1 MIADRTHRIRL
12 PRSPLSRLGLLIAAA
27 LSALAIGAPIF
38 APQAPY
44 EQMDP
49 VAGRFLP
56 PFSSRVALPLQDGG
70 WLLAESAEV
79 TETGVVVRRLGQS
92 ETLPLDRFAS
102 VSEDNVSRR
111 RIFLLGTDKY
121 GRDIWSRILYG
132 ARVSLLIG
140 LLAAGLSLTL
150 GIAVGGAAALA
161 GGWIDG
167 LLMRFVDGLL
177 MFPRLFLVL
186 AITAMFEID
195 LLAVILVLGS
205 TSWMAASRLVRAEIL
220 SLRERDFV
228 VAARGVG
235 LHPIRIFWR
244 HLLPNA
250 LPPVLI
256 DTTLRIGDLILI
268 EAALSF
274 LGFGVQP
281 PIPSWGNMVADGA
294 SALTTAWWVA
304 AFPGIAI
311 CLAVVAFNLLGDG
324 LRDSLDPHTEEG
336 LPC

>member
-1 MIADRTHRIRL
+1 MNTDRASSSRL
-12 PRSPLSRLGLLIAAA
+12 IRSPLSRLGLAIAVV
-27 LSALAIGAPIF
+27 LSVLSIGAPAL
-38 APQAPY
+38 APHAPY
-44 EQMDP
+44 EQLDP
-49 VAGRFLP
+49 AAGRFLP
-56 PFSSRVALPLQDGG
+56 PLSSRVVLPLREGG
-70 WLLAESAEV
+70 WLLADSARV
-79 TETGVVVRRLGQS
+79 TDSGVVVQRLGRT
-92 ETLPLDRFAS
+92 ETLPLDRFTGI
-102 VSEDNVSRR
+102 SEDGGVSRQF
-111 RIFLLGTDKY
+111 FLLGTDKY
-121 GRDIWSRILYG
+121 GRDLWSRLLYG

-150 GIAVGGAAALA
+150 GIAVGGVAALA

-167 LLMRFVDGLL
+167 LLMRLVDGLL

-186 AITAMFEID
+186 VIAAMFDID
-195 LLAVILVLGS
+195 LLAVILVLGG

-220 SLRERDFV
+220 SLRGRDFV
-228 VAARGVG
+228 VAARGIG
-235 LHPIRIFWR
+235 LHPVRIFWR

-294 SALTTAWWVA
+294 SNLTTAWWVA

-324 LRDSLDPHTEEG
+324 LRDSLDPRLDETV
-336 LPC
+336 PC

>member
-1 MIADRTHRIRL
+1 MSVNRHSSSQWL
-12 PRSPLSRLGLLIAAA
+12 RSPLGRVGLMIAVILGAV
-27 LSALAIGAPIF
+27 AIGAPLL

-44 EQMDP
+44 DQIDP

-56 PFSSRVALPLQDGG
+56 PLSSRVVLQLREGG
-70 WLLAESAEV
+70 WLLADSAEI
-79 TETGVVVRRLGQS
+79 TESGVEVERLGRS
-92 ETLPLDRFAS
+92 ETLPMAEFSDDTDGSPLKRRF
-102 VSEDNVSRR
+102 
-111 RIFLLGTDKY
+111 FLLGTDKY
-121 GRDIWSRILYG
+121 GRDLWSRILYG

-150 GIAVGGAAALA
+150 GIAVGGVAALA

-167 LLMRFVDGLL
+167 LLMRLVDGLL

-186 AITAMFEID
+186 ALAAMFEID
-195 LLAVILVLGS
+195 LLAVILVLGG

-220 SLRERDFV
+220 SLRERDFI
-228 VAARGVG
+228 VAARGMG
-235 LHPIRIFWR
+235 MHPLRIFWR

-256 DTTLRIGDLILI
+256 DTTLRVGDLILI

-294 SALTTAWWVA
+294 STLTTAWWVA

-324 LRDSLDPHTEEG
+324 HRDSLDPRAEEG
-336 LPC
+336 LSC

>member
-1 MIADRTHRIRL
+1 MIAYRTHWIRL

-27 LSALAIGAPIF
+27 LSALAIGAPLL

-44 EQMDP
+44 EQIDP

-56 PFSSRVALPLQDGG
+56 PFSSRVALPLRDGG
-70 WLLAESAEV
+70 WLLAESAEI
-79 TETGVVVRRLGQS
+79 TETGVNLTRLGQR
-92 ETLPLDRFAS
+92 ETLPLDRFAGL
-102 VSEDNVSRR
+102 SEQGVPSRQ
-111 RIFLLGTDKY
+111 FFFLGTDKY

-150 GIAVGGAAALA
+150 GIAVGGVAALV

-167 LLMRFVDGLL
+167 LLMRLVDGLL

-195 LLAVILVLGS
+195 LLAVILVLGG

>member
-1 MIADRTHRIRL
+1 MSAVRHSSGHWL
-12 PRSPLSRLGLLIAAA
+12 PSRLGRVGLMIALVLGAV
-27 LSALAIGAPIF
+27 AIGAPLL
-38 APQAPY
+38 APQPPY
-44 EQMDP
+44 EQIDP
-49 VAGRFLP
+49 AAGRFLP
-56 PFSSRVALPLQDGG
+56 PLSSRVVLPLREGG
-70 WLLAESAEV
+70 WLLADSAEV
-79 TETGVVVRRLGQS
+79 SERGIEVERLGRR
-92 ETLPLDRFAS
+92 ETLPMGKFSDDAEGSLLK
-102 VSEDNVSRR
+102 RR
-111 RIFLLGTDKY
+111 VFLLGTDKY
-121 GRDIWSRILYG
+121 GRDLWSRILYG

-150 GIAVGGAAALA
+150 GIAVGGVAALA

-167 LLMRFVDGLL
+167 LLMRLVDGLL

-195 LLAVILVLGS
+195 LLAVILVLGG

-228 VAARGVG
+228 VAARGIG
-235 LHPIRIFWR
+235 MHPFRVFWR

-250 LPPVLI
+250 LPPVLV

-294 SALTTAWWVA
+294 SSLTTAWWVA

-324 LRDSLDPHTEEG
+324 LRDSLDPRTEEG
-336 LPC
+336 LSC

>member
-1 MIADRTHRIRL
+1 MIAAL
-12 PRSPLSRLGLLIAAA
+12 LGVV
-27 LSALAIGAPIF
+27 AIGAPLL

-44 EQMDP
+44 EQIDP

-56 PFSSRVALPLQDGG
+56 PLSSRVVLPLREGG
-70 WLLAESAEV
+70 WLLADSAEI
-79 TETGVVVRRLGQS
+79 TDSGVEVERLGRS
-92 ETLPLDRFAS
+92 ERLPMAKFSDETDGSHLKRRF
-102 VSEDNVSRR
+102 
-111 RIFLLGTDKY
+111 FLLGTDKY
-121 GRDIWSRILYG
+121 GRDLWSRVLYG

-150 GIAVGGAAALA
+150 GIAVGGVAALA

-167 LLMRFVDGLL
+167 LLMRLVDGLL

-186 AITAMFEID
+186 AITALFEVD
-195 LLAVILVLGS
+195 LLAVILVLGG

-220 SLRERDFV
+220 SLRERDFI
-228 VAARGVG
+228 VAARGMG
-235 LHPIRIFWR
+235 MHPFRIFWR

-250 LPPVLI
+250 FPPVLV
-256 DTTLRIGDLILI
+256 DTTLRVGDLILI

-294 SALTTAWWVA
+294 STLTSAWWVA

-324 LRDSLDPHTEEG
+324 LRDSLDPRTEES
-336 LPC
+336 LSC

>member
-1 MIADRTHRIRL
+1 LR
-12 PRSPLSRLGLLIAAA
+12 
-27 LSALAIGAPIF
+27 
-38 APQAPY
+38 
-44 EQMDP
+44 E
-49 VAGRFLP
+49 
-56 PFSSRVALPLQDGG
+56 GG
-70 WLLAESAEV
+70 WLLADSARV
-79 TETGVVVRRLGQS
+79 TDSGVVVQRLGRT
-92 ETLPLDRFAS
+92 ETLPLDRFTGI
-102 VSEDNVSRR
+102 SEDGGVSRQF
-111 RIFLLGTDKY
+111 FLLGTDKY
-121 GRDIWSRILYG
+121 GRDLWSRLLYG

-150 GIAVGGAAALA
+150 GIAVGGVAALA

-167 LLMRFVDGLL
+167 LLMRLVDGLL

-186 AITAMFEID
+186 VIAAMFDID
-195 LLAVILVLGS
+195 LLAVILVLGG

-220 SLRERDFV
+220 SLRGRDFV
-228 VAARGVG
+228 VAARGIG
-235 LHPIRIFWR
+235 LHPVRIFWR

-294 SALTTAWWVA
+294 SNLTTAWWVA

-311 CLAVVAFNLLGDG
+311 CLAVVAFNLIGDG
-324 LRDSLDPHTEEG
+324 LRDSLDPRLDET

>member
-1 MIADRTHRIRL
+1 MSLDRDFPSRL
-12 PRSPLSRLGLLIAAA
+12 LRSPLSRLGLAIA
-27 LSALAIGAPIF
+27 LVLGVLAIGAPLL

-44 EQMDP
+44 EQIDP
-49 VAGRFLP
+49 AAGRFLP
-56 PFSSRVALPLQDGG
+56 PLTTRIALPLREGG

-79 TETGVVVRRLGQS
+79 TGDGILVQRLGRT
-92 ETLPLDRFAS
+92 ENLPLDRFS
-102 VSEDNVSRR
+102 GVSAEQDPGRR
-111 RIFLLGTDKY
+111 LFLLGTDKY
-121 GRDIWSRILYG
+121 GRDLWSRILYG
-132 ARVSLLIG
+132 ARVSLIIG

-150 GIAVGGAAALA
+150 GIAVGGMAALA
-161 GGWIDG
+161 GGWVDG
-167 LLMRFVDGLL
+167 LLMRLVDGLL

-195 LLAVILVLGS
+195 LLAIILVLGG

-228 VAARGVG
+228 VAARGLG
-235 LHPIRIFWR
+235 MHPFRVFWR

-324 LRDSLDPHTEEG
+324 LRDSLDPRHDEG
-336 LPC
+336 LSC

>member
-1 MIADRTHRIRL
+1 MIAYRTHWIRL

-56 PFSSRVALPLQDGG
+56 PFSSRVALPLRDGG
-70 WLLAESAEV
+70 WLLAESAEI
-79 TETGVVVRRLGQS
+79 TETGVNLTRLGQR
-92 ETLPLDRFAS
+92 ETLPLDRFAGL
-102 VSEDNVSRR
+102 SEQGVPSRQ
-111 RIFLLGTDKY
+111 FFFLGTDKY

-150 GIAVGGAAALA
+150 GIAVGGVAALV

-167 LLMRFVDGLL
+167 LLMRLVDGLL

-195 LLAVILVLGS
+195 LLAVILVLGG

>member
-1 MIADRTHRIRL
+1 MSTDRASSSRL
-12 PRSPLSRLGLLIAAA
+12 IRSPLSRLGLAIAVV
-27 LSALAIGAPIF
+27 LSVLAIGAPAL
-38 APQAPY
+38 APHAPY
-44 EQMDP
+44 EQLDP
-49 VAGRFLP
+49 AAGRFLP
-56 PFSSRVALPLQDGG
+56 PLSSRVVLPLREGG
-70 WLLAESAEV
+70 WLLADSARV
-79 TETGVVVRRLGQS
+79 TDSGVVVQRLGRT
-92 ETLPLDRFAS
+92 ETLPLERFTGI
-102 VSEDNVSRR
+102 SEDGGVSRQ
-111 RIFLLGTDKY
+111 FFPLGTDKY
-121 GRDIWSRILYG
+121 GRDLWSRLLYG
-132 ARVSLLIG
+132 ARVSLFIG

-150 GIAVGGAAALA
+150 GIAVGGVAALA

-167 LLMRFVDGLL
+167 LLMRLVDGLL

-186 AITAMFEID
+186 VIAAMFDVD
-195 LLAVILVLGS
+195 LLAVILVLGG

-220 SLRERDFV
+220 SLRGRDFV
-228 VAARGVG
+228 VAARGIG
-235 LHPIRIFWR
+235 LHPVRIFWR

>member
-1 MIADRTHRIRL
+1 M
-12 PRSPLSRLGLLIAAA
+12 SRLGLLIAA
-27 LSALAIGAPIF
+27 LLGALAIGAPLL
-38 APQAPY
+38 APHAPF
-44 EQMDP
+44 EQLDP
-49 VAGRFLP
+49 AAGRFLP
-56 PFSSRVALPLQDGG
+56 PLSSRVVMPLREGG
-70 WLLAESAEV
+70 WLLADSAEV
-79 TETGVVVRRLGQS
+79 TDTGVVVQRLGRTA
-92 ETLPLDRFAS
+92 TLPLDRFAG
-102 VSEDNVSRR
+102 VSEDGGPSREL
-111 RIFLLGTDKY
+111 FLLGTDKY
-121 GRDIWSRILYG
+121 GRDLWSRLLYG

-150 GIAVGGAAALA
+150 GIAVGGVAALA
-161 GGWIDG
+161 GGWVDG
-167 LLMRFVDGLL
+167 LLMRLVDGLL

-186 AITAMFEID
+186 VIAAMFDID
-195 LLAVILVLGS
+195 LLAVILVLGG

-220 SLRERDFV
+220 SLRGRDFV
-228 VAARGVG
+228 VAARGIG
-235 LHPIRIFWR
+235 LHPARIFWR

-294 SALTTAWWVA
+294 LVLTTAWWVA

-324 LRDSLDPHTEEG
+324 FRDSLDPRIDET

>member
-1 MIADRTHRIRL
+1 MITDRTSSSHLI
-12 PRSPLSRLGLLIAAA
+12 RSPLSQLGLAIAVA
-27 LSALAIGAPIF
+27 LGILAIGAPLL
-38 APQAPY
+38 APHAPY
-44 EQMDP
+44 EQLDP
-49 VAGRFLP
+49 AAGRFLP
-56 PFSSRVALPLQDGG
+56 PLSRRVALPLREGG
-70 WLLAESAEV
+70 WILADSAQV
-79 TETGVVVRRLGQS
+79 TDSGVVVQRLGRT
-92 ETLPLDRFAS
+92 ETLPLDRFS
-102 VSEDNVSRR
+102 GVSKHGGTDRQF
-111 RIFLLGTDKY
+111 FLLGTDKY
-121 GRDIWSRILYG
+121 GRDLWSRLLYG
-132 ARVSLLIG
+132 ARISLLIG

-150 GIAVGGAAALA
+150 GIAVGGVAAVA

-167 LLMRFVDGLL
+167 LLMRLVDGLL

-186 AITAMFEID
+186 VIAAMFEID
-195 LLAVILVLGS
+195 LLAVILVLGG

-228 VAARGVG
+228 VAARGIG
-235 LHPIRIFWR
+235 LHPVRIFWR

-294 SALTTAWWVA
+294 SSLTTAWWLA

-324 LRDSLDPHTEEG
+324 LRDSLDPRIDAT

>member
-1 MIADRTHRIRL
+1 MIGGRASVSRIL
-12 PRSPLSRLGLLIAAA
+12 RSPSSRIGLGLAAV
-27 LSALAIGAPIF
+27 LGALAIGAPLI

-44 EQMDP
+44 EQLDP
-49 VAGRFLP
+49 AAGRFLP
-56 PFSSRVALPLQDGG
+56 PLSSRVALPLQSGG
-70 WLLAESAEV
+70 WLLAEGAEV
-79 TETGVVVRRLGQS
+79 TEIGVVVERLGRT
-92 ETLPLDRFAS
+92 EILPLNRFTDL
-102 VSEDNVSRR
+102 SEGSATNRR
-111 RIFLLGTDKY
+111 FFLLGTDKY

-150 GIAVGGAAALA
+150 GIAVGGLAALA

-167 LLMRFVDGLL
+167 LLMRLVDALL

-186 AITAMFEID
+186 AITAMFKID
-195 LLAVILVLGS
+195 LLAVILVLGG

-235 LHPIRIFWR
+235 QHPIRIFWR

-294 SALTTAWWVA
+294 SALTSAWWVA

-311 CLAVVAFNLLGDG
+311 CLAVIAFNLLGDG
-324 LRDSLDPHTEEG
+324 IRDSLDPRADET

>member
-1 MIADRTHRIRL
+1 MNTDRASSSRL
-12 PRSPLSRLGLLIAAA
+12 IRSPLSRLGLAIAVV
-27 LSALAIGAPIF
+27 LSVLAIGAPAL
-38 APQAPY
+38 APHAPY
-44 EQMDP
+44 EQLDP
-49 VAGRFLP
+49 AAGRFLP
-56 PFSSRVALPLQDGG
+56 PLSSRVVLPLREGG
-70 WLLAESAEV
+70 WLLADSARV
-79 TETGVVVRRLGQS
+79 TDSGVVVQRLGRT
-92 ETLPLDRFAS
+92 ETLPLDRFTGI
-102 VSEDNVSRR
+102 SEDGGVSRQF
-111 RIFLLGTDKY
+111 FLLGTDKY
-121 GRDIWSRILYG
+121 GRDLWSRLLYG

-150 GIAVGGAAALA
+150 GIAVGGVAALA

-167 LLMRFVDGLL
+167 LLMRLVDGLL

-186 AITAMFEID
+186 VIAAMFDID
-195 LLAVILVLGS
+195 LLAVILVLGG

-220 SLRERDFV
+220 SLRGRDFV
-228 VAARGVG
+228 VAARGIG
-235 LHPIRIFWR
+235 LHPVRIFWR

-294 SALTTAWWVA
+294 SNLTTAWWVA

-311 CLAVVAFNLLGDG
+311 CLAVVAFNLIGDG
-324 LRDSLDPHTEEG
+324 LRDSLDPRLDET

>member
-1 MIADRTHRIRL
+1 MERIASGSAL
-12 PRSPLSRLGLLIAAA
+12 RSPLSRLGLTVVIVLG
-27 LSALAIGAPIF
+27 LLATGAPLL

-44 EQMDP
+44 EQLDP
-49 VAGRFLP
+49 VAGKYLP
-56 PFSSRVALPLQDGG
+56 PLSSRIVLPLRDGG
-70 WLLAESAEV
+70 WLLADSAEV
-79 TETGVVVRRLGQS
+79 TETGVVLQRLGRT
-92 ETLPLDRFAS
+92 ETLPLDRFSA
-102 VSEDNVSRR
+102 VAKTEEGPGRR
-111 RIFLLGTDKY
+111 LFLLGTDKY
-121 GRDIWSRILYG
+121 GRDLWSRILYG

-150 GIAVGGAAALA
+150 GIAVGGVAALV

-167 LLMRFVDGLL
+167 LLMRLVDGLL

-195 LLAVILVLGS
+195 LLAVILVLGG
-205 TSWMAASRLVRAEIL
+205 TSWMAASRLVRAELL

-228 VAARGVG
+228 VAAQGVG
-235 LHPIRIFWR
+235 LHPLRIFWR

-304 AFPGIAI
+304 AFPGLAI

-324 LRDSLDPHTEEG
+324 LRDSLDPRLDET